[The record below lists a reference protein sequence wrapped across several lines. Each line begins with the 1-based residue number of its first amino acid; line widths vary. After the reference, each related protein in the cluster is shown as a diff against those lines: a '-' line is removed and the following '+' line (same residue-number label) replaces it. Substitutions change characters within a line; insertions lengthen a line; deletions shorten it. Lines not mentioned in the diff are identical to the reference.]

1 MHILVQVSNQT
12 KVITK
17 SMYSSFRLVFNLNN
31 LILDKDGTWLE
42 VIRCIKSVWEEVIME
57 KFVSE

>member
-1 MHILVQVSNQT
+1 MHVLVQVSNRT

>member
-42 VIRCIKSVWEEVIME
+42 VIRCIKNVWEEVIME

>member
-17 SMYSSFRLVFNLNN
+17 SVYSSFRLVFNLNN

>member
-1 MHILVQVSNQT
+1 MHVLVQVSNQT

-17 SMYSSFRLVFNLNN
+17 SVYSSFRLVFNLNN

>member
-1 MHILVQVSNQT
+1 MHVLVQVSNQT